1 MWTINWT
8 VYPQGY
14 IFLAKAYKQA
24 NAINVSSIEIGR
36 VVALEDKVD
45 AWNVFWGLWLES
57 MSSNGS

>member
-1 MWTINWT
+1 
-8 VYPQGY
+8 
-14 IFLAKAYKQA
+14 LAKAYKQA